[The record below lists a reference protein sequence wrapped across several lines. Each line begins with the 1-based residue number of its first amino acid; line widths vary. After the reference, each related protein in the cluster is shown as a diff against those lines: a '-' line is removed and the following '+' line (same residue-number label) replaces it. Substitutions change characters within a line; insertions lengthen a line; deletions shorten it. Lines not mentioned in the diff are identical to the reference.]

1 MTPESLLDP
10 PVDQIGGPRD
20 GEPNGSQLQEVPKD
34 NERETTSQDEEEKES
49 SGAQDD
55 EDAENENEDENLD
68 ETTNV
73 YDDDDDAADGDD
85 NTTDDDYKD
94 PYQLKE
100 QDNTELIEQAS
111 AAALKDAIAMK
122 RSDSVL
128 SEDSGL
134 KSVESENELE
144 ETTIPRDVPLLSPLA
159 GTNNRRVSHAS
170 ARYMEEASFEASLIG
185 PNHHHLAPSG
195 RRGRQDTKSTTED
208 VDAMMSVGSLDSL
221 LEDTKLSD
229 REEGESVD
237 KGFGTER
244 RSSERGIFQGC
255 ENKDWDDSPPLA
267 TIDSAPSDDTDS
279 GIVASDDFSNVLE
292 ACGLV
297 IPLATSRYADDV
309 VLLHA
314 IFHDF
319 CQPPLDIESVERV
332 LEMERCLDHRAIA
345 LPMDVMIHKPS
356 KVLVKLLGP
365 PIFRVPKEFAL
376 ALFRILLRLLTG
388 DNDAEYN
395 REMLTSCSWYNDTFT
410 SEPMDRQTILTRQRT
425 HSTSSLKRQDSFSD
439 KSFNRG
445 SAARKAGQMYNMVR
459 LQRNWSGA
467 VGQVCS
473 LLDTLLE
480 NDKYDYLLA
489 PVIRFLGLLCTG
501 GVSVDELRHMLYL
514 ANEGTPNPR
523 ARLLLVRALKVAT
536 EGASRSS
543 VLIGKAS
550 PRSFFSFGYCQ
561 GLRRTISLEKSPWPF
576 RNDFGM
582 ALWFRA
588 EHFSESSVLLRAED
602 GSGSGIEVSL
612 LPLDTAST
620 SATTPTVL
628 AVSTLSEGKPSQF
641 IMVKSCLLLP
651 RVWYHVAIRHTRSRL
666 KGVFSLGSR
675 EQVSI
680 MLDGK
685 IMVTEPLK
693 FPNIKESKTSELTLT
708 LAKKFD
714 GQTGALYVFHDN
726 VSDATFRALYE
737 VTAGT
742 SGVVQKRASAHDEW
756 DSRRGVIAKKSKML
770 DLVMRRD
777 DVENIVLVQKATAKE
792 ASSVVVDL
800 ENGDDSYD
808 SNPLSKAA
816 FNSRVYVVWDPRRTA
831 GDMALELHSGAH
843 ARMESENVRPWLVE
857 GAQDVVSS
865 IGGVQALLPVFRA
878 LLSGDIEKSWDN
890 SASNVIESSLYGNSV
905 LCSLVPDLFSLL
917 ASFLR
922 EHNENA
928 REMLRCGGIDIIEQ
942 LLQQNKKLGQG
953 GLRRPSGS
961 LVSSLSVFS
970 SLSNLLMDSLLELR
984 SACSHYVGLETKVFA
999 QLLFNLPLWF
1009 GGLGPGIAL
1018 YPTLLPVLSSVTRS
1032 NPEKV
1037 RDCVGTKDMIQLLKE
1052 VIESEVGVLNSFLFW
1067 FVDIVVSHS
1076 RSLALRIKYRLRE
1089 VTLSLREKQKSG
1101 ES

>member
-1 MTPESLLDP
+1 MKPESLLEL
-10 PVDQIGGPRD
+10 PVDQNCGTSD
-20 GEPNGSQLQEVPKD
+20 DQPNDSQLQEVAEDHP
-34 NERETTSQDEEEKES
+34 DEEKIES
-49 SGAQDD
+49 SDAQDV
-55 EDAENENEDENLD
+55 ENDHEDENLD
-68 ETTNV
+68 EIENIHDDDDDDDDDDDATKDDGNAND
-73 YDDDDDAADGDD
+73 DDDDDAANDDGKANDD
-85 NTTDDDYKD
+85 DDDYED
-94 PYQLKE
+94 LYQLKE
-100 QDNTELIEQAS
+100 QDTTELIEEAT
-111 AAALKDAIAMK
+111 AAALNDAIAMK

-128 SEDSGL
+128 SEESGV
-134 KSVESENELE
+134 KSVTSEDELE
-144 ETTIPRDVPLLSPLA
+144 ETTIPHDVPLASPLA
-159 GTNNRRVSHAS
+159 GTSNRRISRAS
-170 ARYMEEASFEASLIG
+170 ARYMEEASFEASLVG

-195 RRGRQDTKSTTED
+195 RIGRQHTESKTED
-208 VDAMMSVGSLDSL
+208 VDVMMSVNSLDSL
-221 LEDTKLSD
+221 LEDAKLSD
-229 REEGESVD
+229 GEEESVDD

-244 RSSERGIFQGC
+244 RRSERGVFQGC
-255 ENKDWDDSPPLA
+255 ESKDGDDFPPLA
-267 TIDSAPSDDTDS
+267 TIHSGPSDDTDS
-279 GIVASDDFSNVLE
+279 GSAASNDLPKVLD
-292 ACGLV
+292 ACGLLK
-297 IPLATSRYADDV
+297 PSESSRYADDV

-314 IFHDF
+314 IFQDF

-332 LEMERCLDHRAIA
+332 LEMERGLDHRAIA

-356 KVLVKLLGP
+356 EVLVELLGP
-365 PIFRVPKEFAL
+365 PILRVPEEFAL
-376 ALFRILLRLLTG
+376 GLFRILLRLLTG
-388 DNDAEYN
+388 DNDAEHN

-410 SEPMDRQTILTRQRT
+410 SEPMDPQTMLTRQRT

-459 LQRNWSGA
+459 LQRKWSGA

-501 GVSVDELRHMLYL
+501 GVSVDELRHMLFL
-514 ANEGTPNPR
+514 ANEGTPNPK

-550 PRSFFSFGYCQ
+550 PRSFFSFGYCE

-588 EHFSESSVLLRAED
+588 EHFSESSVLFRAED

-612 LPLDTAST
+612 LPLDSIST

-641 IMVKSCLLLP
+641 IMVRSCLLLP

-666 KGVFSLGSR
+666 KGVFSLASR

-685 IMVTEPLK
+685 TMVTEPLK
-693 FPNIKESKTSELTLT
+693 FPKIKESKTSELTLT

-770 DLVMRRD
+770 DLNMRRD
-777 DVENIVLVQKATAKE
+777 DVENIVLVQKTTTKE

-800 ENGDDSYD
+800 ESGDESFDN
-808 SNPLSKAA
+808 NPLSKAA
-816 FNSRVYVVWDPRRTA
+816 FSSRVYLVWDPRRTI

-878 LLSGDIEKSWDN
+878 LLSGDIEKSWVN
-890 SASNVIESSLYGNSV
+890 SASNVIGSSLYDNSV

-942 LLQQNKKLGQG
+942 LLQQNKKLGEE
-953 GLRRPSGS
+953 GLRPPSGS

-984 SACSHYVGLETKVFA
+984 SACSHYGGLETKVFA
-999 QLLFNLPLWF
+999 RLLFNLPLWF

-1037 RDCVGTKDMIQLLKE
+1037 RDCVGTKYMIQLLKE
-1052 VIESEVGVLNSFLFW
+1052 VMESEVGVLNTFSF
-1067 FVDIVVSHS
+1067 
-1076 RSLALRIKYRLRE
+1076 
-1089 VTLSLREKQKSG
+1089 
-1101 ES
+1101 